1 MDCYGTTIILTIHC
15 SLSSSMNN
23 QVLHRDTTDTS
34 LSPSWPGKAWCAYQH
49 WAAPPHVFVDDFH
62 GFGLGSQMCF
72 PGLFLG
78 GGFDHL
84 EKYESQWEGLSHIM
98 KWKKVWNH
106 QPGFFMAGFPP
117 DMVIG
122 YPNQICYIM
131 GKLMK
136 RSMVSP
142 LPKQDVG
149 EHQRWDCRMLVKPCQ
164 LIAVVLFKLLKTQHI
179 DSGHRDF
186 ENPTPNPLL
195 DSAVA

>member
-1 MDCYGTTIILTIHC
+1 M
-15 SLSSSMNN
+15 SLLMIS
-23 QVLHRDTTDTS
+23 TDS
-34 LSPSWPGKAWCAYQH
+34 GWVAKC
-49 WAAPPHVFVDDFH
+49 VFRF
-62 GFGLGSQMCF
+62 FFM
-72 PGLFLG
+72 FLG

-84 EKYESQWEGLSHIM
+84 EKYESQWEGLYHIM
-98 KWKKVWNH
+98 KWKKDRNH

-149 EHQRWDCRMLVKPCQ
+149 EHQR
-164 LIAVVLFKLLKTQHI
+164 
-179 DSGHRDF
+179 
-186 ENPTPNPLL
+186 
-195 DSAVA
+195 

>member
-1 MDCYGTTIILTIHC
+1 M
-15 SLSSSMNN
+15 
-23 QVLHRDTTDTS
+23 V
-34 LSPSWPGKAWCAYQH
+34 
-49 WAAPPHVFVDDFH
+49 
-62 GFGLGSQMCF
+62 
-72 PGLFLG
+72 
-78 GGFDHL
+78 
-84 EKYESQWEGLSHIM
+84 
-98 KWKKVWNH
+98 
-106 QPGFFMAGFPP
+106 GFPP

-149 EHQRWDCRMLVKPCQ
+149 EHQRGDCRMLVKPCQ
-164 LIAVVLFKLLKTQHI
+164 LMAVVLFKLLKTQHI
-179 DSGHRDF
+179 NSGHRDF